1 VLTLNQT
8 GIDAN
13 VSSFQVMQAVN
24 EQLRPIDVG
33 TYTLDNKDSSITMAY
48 QQPISTKEQ
57 LENINIQTQGGSKK
71 LKEIADLA
79 ESNAP
84 VTVNHDGGKTYAK
97 ISGTIKGDASTSAVT
112 KEVQKD
118 IKSLALPEGVQ
129 VSFGGGLAMITD
141 GFSSLGIALA
151 SAIFLVFLV
160 MSMTFGGLLTPL
172 IILSSLLFVPVG
184 SLGALLVTGQS
195 LSMSAMIGM
204 LMLVGIVVTN
214 AVVLLDR
221 VEKNWKSGMSVT
233 EAIIEGSKNRVRPIL
248 MTACATILALVPL
261 ALSQSSSSLI
271 SGGLAITVIGGL
283 FTSTLLTLV
292 VVPVIYQMT
301 SKRRKVS
308 EEKF

>member
-1 VLTLNQT
+1 
-8 GIDAN
+8 
-13 VSSFQVMQAVN
+13 
-24 EQLRPIDVG
+24 
-33 TYTLDNKDSSITMAY
+33 
-48 QQPISTKEQ
+48 
-57 LENINIQTQGGSKK
+57 

-97 ISGTIKGDASTSAVT
+97 ISGTIKGDASTSTVT
-112 KEVQKD
+112 KQVQND
-118 IKSLALPEGVQ
+118 IKSLALPAEVT
-129 VSFGGGLAMITD
+129 VSFGGGLAMITS

-221 VEKNWKSGMSVT
+221 VEKNWKSGIPLT
-233 EAIIEGSKNRVRPIL
+233 EAIVEGSKNRVRPIL

-261 ALSQSSSSLI
+261 ALSESSSSLI
-271 SGGLAITVIGGL
+271 SGGLAVTVIGGL
-283 FTSTLLTLV
+283 FTSTLLTLI
-292 VVPVIYQMT
+292 VVPVIYQLT
-301 SKRRKVS
+301 GKRRKIK
-308 EEKF
+308 EDTF

>member
-1 VLTLNQT
+1 
-8 GIDAN
+8 
-13 VSSFQVMQAVN
+13 
-24 EQLRPIDVG
+24 
-33 TYTLDNKDSSITMAY
+33 
-48 QQPISTKEQ
+48 
-57 LENINIQTQGGSKK
+57 
-71 LKEIADLA
+71 
-79 ESNAP
+79 
-84 VTVNHDGGKTYAK
+84 
-97 ISGTIKGDASTSAVT
+97 
-112 KEVQKD
+112 
-118 IKSLALPEGVQ
+118 
-129 VSFGGGLAMITD
+129 
-141 GFSSLGIALA
+141 
-151 SAIFLVFLV
+151 
-160 MSMTFGGLLTPL
+160 
-172 IILSSLLFVPVG
+172 
-184 SLGALLVTGQS
+184 
-195 LSMSAMIGM
+195 MIGM

-221 VEKNWKSGMSVT
+221 VEKNWKSGMPVT